1 MGLSSKHHERNG
13 IDRQTDRQTERDR
26 ETNFLHKFCKGV
38 WKEKRDAYHKLEDL
52 GVYRSVSLVL
62 EVCIFMCPY
71 CSFCPT

>member
-13 IDRQTDRQTERDR
+13 NERQTDRQKETERK
-26 ETNFLHKFCKGV
+26 TFLHKFCKGF

-52 GVYRSVSLVL
+52 GVCRSVSLVL